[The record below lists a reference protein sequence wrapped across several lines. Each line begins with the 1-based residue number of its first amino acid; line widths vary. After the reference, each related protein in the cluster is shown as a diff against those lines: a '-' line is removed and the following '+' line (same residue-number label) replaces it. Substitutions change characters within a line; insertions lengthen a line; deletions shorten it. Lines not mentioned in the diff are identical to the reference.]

1 MACVIGVH
9 NRRWTYATVLL
20 RHGEGA
26 AVTFANMRHLVIKH
40 FGPISEAEIDLQRLT
55 LLIGPQSSGK
65 STVLKVACFCDWIE
79 RQIEITQDL
88 DRYCSTPVFLEHLIE
103 FHKLEGYLQKD
114 TYIAYESNALVFIYD
129 GKCRACWKKGRW
141 NYKRRKISYIPAE
154 RNLVAAIPNW
164 YQVSMDSNNILDFMT
179 EWAFARKSFTRAE
192 RIIGLPFLYKY
203 NASDMSDKIVM
214 QDGAELD
221 LVNASSGLQALTP
234 LFVMIKYLTGGF
246 FKEKHSKVEDS
257 MLRSN
262 LEKVVGNQMGF
273 GAPVMQRKVVDSIMK
288 YHRSDLFIEEPEAHL
303 FPSTQKDFVYSLVE
317 NLNASN
323 GKRHTCVIS
332 THSPYLMTAFNNL
345 IQAGETAAL
354 SKEKKMRVRE
364 RFPARRM
371 LRYREVAAY
380 SLHEGHAVSIMDD
393 DFRLISAEALD
404 GASNEIS
411 DDFNFLLG
419 V

>member
-1 MACVIGVH
+1 M
-9 NRRWTYATVLL
+9 LL

-114 TYIAYESNALVFIYD
+114 TYIAYESNALQFIFD
-129 GKCRACWKKGRW
+129 GKCHARWKRGRW
-141 NYKRRKISYIPAE
+141 NYKRKKISYIPAE

-164 YQVSMDSNNILDFMT
+164 FQISLEPNNILDFMT
-179 EWAFARKSFTRAE
+179 EWEFARKSFTRGE
-192 RIIGLPFLYKY
+192 SIIGLPFSYKY
-203 NASDMSDKIVM
+203 DPSGRRDKIVL